1 MGATRNTEN
10 TTRNA
15 NANANMIT
23 SKTFRHQFE
32 DSATLSVTTAE
43 LRPAKGKHS
52 MYPYHKKVYQLLI
65 CKQPSNFKF

>member
-32 DSATLSVTTAE
+32 DSATLCDNSRAE
-43 LRPAKGKHS
+43 T
-52 MYPYHKKVYQLLI
+52 
-65 CKQPSNFKF
+65 CKR